1 MLGFFKIK
9 IIPSYDLRHLLASVC
24 CLTIYYYI
32 TYCMYVSFQWMRE
45 EGDFLRI
52 GDETIKCRKLLK
64 ESDILQKRQDSGFG
78 LFKTALKK

>member
-1 MLGFFKIK
+1 MYLN
-9 IIPSYDLRHLLASVC
+9 YMSV
-24 CLTIYYYI
+24 LQ
-32 TYCMYVSFQWMRE
+32 QWMRE

-52 GDETIKCRKLLK
+52 GDDIFKCRKLLK

>member
-1 MLGFFKIK
+1 M
-9 IIPSYDLRHLLASVC
+9 SV
-24 CLTIYYYI
+24 
-32 TYCMYVSFQWMRE
+32 SQQWMRE

-52 GDETIKCRKLLK
+52 GDDIIKCRKLLK